1 MSMGVAGMMRGLPM
15 IASPFVVCCASTRQ
29 EVPVA
34 TAWKNIDT
42 SETGLRN
49 GIKRLQDSLL
59 SAAAD
64 MNIVNCGDLGTS
76 EMRQSFLGALQAM
89 RSLNPSMSSAALLAK
104 TRVLGSIQD
113 LRRDSGLLQ
122 VGMSQLVAAL
132 TRGEANPTD
141 RGNSVESLSR
151 IKVQAEGALG
161 LINYAEKI
169 ANQLQR
175 LGG

>member
-1 MSMGVAGMMRGLPM
+1 MGVAGMMRGLPM
-15 IASPFVVCCASTRQ
+15 IASPFVMCCASTGQ
-29 EVPVA
+29 DVPVA

-113 LRRDSGLLQ
+113 LRRDSGLQ
-122 VGMSQLVAAL
+122 VGVSQLVAAL